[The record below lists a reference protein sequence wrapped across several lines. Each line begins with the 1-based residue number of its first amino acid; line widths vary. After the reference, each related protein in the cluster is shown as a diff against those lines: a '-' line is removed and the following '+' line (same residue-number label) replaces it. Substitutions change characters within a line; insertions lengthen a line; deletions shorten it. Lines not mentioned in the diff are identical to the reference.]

1 MADENAPNDEGRTSG
16 DSPRWASRAKSK
28 LDSYEKP
35 KKVTR
40 EDIADR
46 WYDSYE
52 RRAALASKAKKPSTI
67 GKVVTAVA
75 LVSAVGLGVSTS
87 MASSNFETKQ
97 ASQSKEIDSLK
108 SQLKDAQAQNVSVP
122 TKSDAAKLITDAN
135 KLGLRFAE
143 AQNQIVTVTDPKSR
157 DMTKLRSLT
166 SDMATSMDDSVKS
179 LAAPWYTI
187 TRTKENPWYQM
198 KYSWQAQPPYAFE
211 DDGENIKIIWLCKD
225 DKGTLLSW
233 VIGKYDAET
242 KKITGMVKGMTKA
255 GSDRINTPL
264 DGTIPTNEKGDVE
277 QGDKS
282 LDNNVPTK

>member
-1 MADENAPNDEGRTSG
+1 MVDENAPNDEDRKSS
-16 DSPRWASRAKSK
+16 DSPRWASQFKNK

-52 RRAALASKAKKPSTI
+52 RRASLVNKAKKPSTI

-75 LVSAVGLGVSTS
+75 LVSAIGIGASTS
-87 MASSNFETKQ
+87 MASSDFETKQ
-97 ASQSKEIDSLK
+97 TSQSKEINSLK
-108 SQLKDAQAQNVSVP
+108 SQLKDAKTQNVSVP
-122 TKSDAAKLITDAN
+122 TTSDAAKLITDAN
-135 KLGLRFAE
+135 KLGRQFAD
-143 AQNQIVTVTDPKSR
+143 AQNQIITVTDPKSR
-157 DMTKLRSLT
+157 DMTKLRSLA

-211 DDGENIKIIWLCKD
+211 DDGENIKIVWLCKD
-225 DKGTLLSW
+225 DKGTLLAW
-233 VIGKYDAET
+233 VIGKYDAQT

-255 GSDRINTPL
+255 GNDRINTPL
-264 DGTIPTNEKGDVE
+264 DGNIPTNEKGDAKPS
-277 QGDKS
+277 DKS
-282 LDNNVPTK
+282 LGGNVPTK